1 MRKVSFVEK
10 SISELNEYKNDGL
23 QKLVFRVF
31 DLLADIEKIPFTGLG
46 KPEALKGNLQ
56 GWWSRRVSDEHRLL
70 YKVTDDEI
78 EILSCKS
85 HDYSRF

>member
-1 MRKVSFVEK
+1 MRKVIFLEK
-10 SISELNEYKNDGL
+10 SLIEFNEYGKDGTP
-23 QKLVFRVF
+23 KLVFKVF
-31 DLLADIEKIPFTGLG
+31 ELLADIEKTPSTGLG

-56 GWWSRRVSDEHRLL
+56 GWWSRRISDEHRLL
-70 YKVTDDEI
+70 YRVTDDEI

>member
-1 MRKVSFVEK
+1 MRKVSFLEK
-10 SISELNEYKNDGL
+10 SLSELNEYKNDGL
-23 QKLVFRVF
+23 PKLAFRV
-31 DLLADIEKIPFTGLG
+31 LELIQDIEKTPFTGLG

-56 GWWSRRVSDEHRLL
+56 GYWSRRISDEHRLI
-70 YKVTDDEI
+70 YKVTDEEI

>member
-1 MRKVSFVEK
+1 MRKVSFLEK
-10 SISELNEYKNDGL
+10 SLSELNEYKNDGL
-23 QKLVFRVF
+23 PKLAFRV
-31 DLLADIEKIPFTGLG
+31 LELIQDIEKTPFKGLG

-56 GWWSRRVSDEHRLL
+56 GWWSRKISDEHRLI

-85 HDYSRF
+85 HYLRL